1 MFRKMRRF
9 KQQVSRE
16 ECVRILK
23 EQVRGVL
30 AVNGDDGYP
39 YALPINFWYDSDS
52 DRIYFHGAAEGHKID
67 AIDRD
72 DKVSFCVM
80 NEGYIEKESGWKRII
95 TSVITFGR
103 MKHVEDPEQQL
114 LIARRI
120 AEKVYPDEKTVD
132 DEVAKYKTVPCLE
145 LVPEHMTG
153 KKVREA

>member
-16 ECVRILK
+16 ECLK
-23 EQVRGVL
+23 VLKNGIRGVL
-30 AVNGDDGYP
+30 AVSGDDGYP
-39 YALPINFWYDSDS
+39 YAVPIDYWYDEEN
-52 DRIYFHGAAEGHKID
+52 DRFYFHGAAVGHKID
-67 AIDRD
+67 AIDRN

-80 NEGYIEKESGWKRII
+80 DEGYIENESGWKRII

-103 MKHVEDPEQQL
+103 MKRVEDPAEQL

-120 AEKVYPDEKTVD
+120 AEKVYPDEKTID
-132 DEVAKYKTVPCLE
+132 DEVSKYKTIPCLE
-145 LVPEHMTG
+145 LTPEHMTG